1 MARAAVLRV
10 ARRMAVTAAPAHPEL
25 RNLAT
30 STSSFSPPRPVGE
43 EHVIKAIKRD
53 RETTESYE
61 RLDLGDPE
69 TTLIARRKR
78 LVYRARQRGWLEVDL
93 ILGTFAHARVPAM
106 DERELDEFED
116 VLRLDTADV
125 YNWVLGREPI
135 PAERESSVFRSL
147 IEFAMSS
154 PVGQADPQRYA
165 EVKPMMSN

>member
-1 MARAAVLRV
+1 MRAAEEADPTQSLLETMARAAVLRV

-78 LVYRARQRGWLEVDL
+78 LVYRARQRGW
-93 ILGTFAHARVPAM
+93 
-106 DERELDEFED
+106 
-116 VLRLDTADV
+116 
-125 YNWVLGREPI
+125 
-135 PAERESSVFRSL
+135 
-147 IEFAMSS
+147 
-154 PVGQADPQRYA
+154 
-165 EVKPMMSN
+165 